1 MRAQKSKKVQLF
13 ASGCGRD
20 SLLGNAAAALRC
32 GCDKVPLGRLRAST
46 AGQQHCLSVCHGGA
60 VEVDHVQGLASSKVV
75 QAEPALRTGS
85 ASVRAP
91 NMGTVFLTFLF
102 FIHKKIP

>member
-46 AGQQHCLSVCHGGA
+46 AGQQHCLSVCHSGA
-60 VEVDHVQGLASSKVV
+60 VEVDHVQGLVSV

-85 ASVRAP
+85 TSVRAP

-102 FIHKKIP
+102 FFFIHKKIP